1 MGQLELTLE
10 NHLTISYE
18 VEYTFI
24 TCHSIATP
32 TDLPKRNKNTF
43 TVKLVREFHSSFIP
57 NVMERYTKI
66 ERNKLR
72 IRATTQMYLRNLM
85 LSEISPA

>member
-1 MGQLELTLE
+1 ME

-24 TCHSIATP
+24 ICHSIATP

-43 TVKLVREFHSSFIP
+43 TVKLVHEFNGSFIP
-57 NVMERYTKI
+57 NVMECYTKLKEQI
-66 ERNKLR
+66 TDSCNN
-72 IRATTQMYLRNLM
+72 TDV
-85 LSEISPA
+85 SEKPYAE